1 MKKILVPVDFSEHTE
16 TVCRFA
22 LEIAKKWQSE
32 IRLFHAY
39 FDYIVVSNSSFPDTV
54 DTTEM
59 FNQEMLIKIKQEA
72 TKDMQQ
78 LENKLVDEVKKN
90 NIKNVKIV
98 NTLTG
103 GIPEDEIL
111 NIAETYQPDIIVM
124 GTRGKGEKEFLTG
137 KISSK
142 VIRHAPCPI
151 LTIPR
156 NASGYHGFDNVMY
169 ATDLSDESTNDLQ
182 RLFDYLVMDNPVIHV
197 VHVDVNGDHQ
207 ADSDKINA
215 LKEKFDGKLKEG
227 KLLFR
232 VITSEDFVD
241 GINDYVETNK
251 IDVIAVV
258 HHRKSFLK
266 RLVSK
271 DHTHELLVHSMVP
284 LFVFPGAIK

>member
-1 MKKILVPVDFSEHTE
+1 MKKILVPVDFSEHTD

-32 IRLFHAY
+32 VRLFHAY
-39 FDYIVVSNSSFPDTV
+39 FDYVIVSNSSFPDTV

-59 FNQEMLIKIKQEA
+59 FNQEMMIKIKNEA
-72 TKDMQQ
+72 AKDMQG
-78 LENKLVDEVKKN
+78 LVNKLVEEVRKN

-156 NASGYHGFDNVMY
+156 NAHGYHGFDNVMY
-169 ATDLSDESTNDLQ
+169 ATDLSDETVDDLR
-182 RLFDYLVMDNPVIHV
+182 RLYDYLVTDDPVVHV
-197 VHVDVNGDHQ
+197 VHVDVNGNHQ
-207 ADSDKINA
+207 ADNEKITA
-215 LKEKFDGKLKEG
+215 MKEKFHEKLKEG
-227 KLLFR
+227 KLIFQ
-232 VITSEDFVD
+232 VITHEDFVV
-241 GINDYVETNK
+241 GINDYVETYK

-266 RLVSK
+266 RLVGK
-271 DHTHELLVHSMVP
+271 DHTHELLVHSIVP
-284 LFVFPGAIK
+284 MFVFPGKIK